1 MAVKRP
7 AAKQP
12 AMEHQAA
19 GNVVRNLTD
28 QALSIGGVTIAPG
41 GEAAIDNWDAV
52 KSTAV
57 IVLWLSHGV
66 IEVVNGAS

>member
-1 MAVKRP
+1 MAVKKP

-12 AMEHQAA
+12 AMEQPA
-19 GNVVRNLTD
+19 GNVIKNLTD
-28 QALSIGGVTIAPG
+28 QSLSIGGVTIAPG
-41 GEAAIDNWDAV
+41 GEAIIDNWDAV

>member
-12 AMEHQAA
+12 AMEQPA
-19 GNVVRNLTD
+19 GNVIKNLTD
-28 QALSIGGVTIAPG
+28 QSLSIGGVTIAPG
-41 GEAAIDNWDAV
+41 GEAIIDNWDTV

>member
-1 MAVKRP
+1 MATKKP
-7 AAKQP
+7 AAKTP
-12 AMEHQAA
+12 AMEQPA

-28 QALSIGGVTIAPG
+28 QALAIGGVTIAPG

-66 IEVVNGAS
+66 IEVVNGVS